1 MVLAT
6 GDSELN
12 RAQAWP
18 VTLVS
23 EALAQSIL
31 LVVAPR
37 GERELLLVGLDRVR
51 LLGEVSAGDRLEVAV
66 AEGAAFGGLRRY
78 SCRAT
83 VAGALVATA
92 DVTVT
97 G

>member
-37 GERELLLVGLDRVR
+37 GERELDRQPAVLHVR
-51 LLGEVSAGDRLEVAV
+51 P
-66 AEGAAFGGLRRY
+66 F
-78 SCRAT
+78 
-83 VAGALVATA
+83 
-92 DVTVT
+92 T
-97 G
+97 GRD